1 MSPNAAT
8 SIRARLL
15 NKAKSEGTEFQH
27 FLVRYACERF
37 LYRLGVSGER
47 DLYILKGASLH
58 AVWMGDPFRATR
70 DIGFL
75 AFAENGEAAVRG
87 LMKAICII
95 SCPED
100 EVTFELDTL
109 QISTIRDSQKYSGQR
124 ATFRAILG
132 TARIGIQVDFG
143 FGDVVTPGPEEVR
156 IPTILKDL
164 PAPLLLA
171 YPQISTIAEK
181 FESMVLLGIR
191 NSPMKDF
198 HDIWVLSE
206 TFAYDGVELQQAI
219 VRCFDRRG
227 TVWAVETPEALTP
240 SFFANAERLADW
252 NGYRHLVKLSNT
264 PPPHFEVI
272 GRRIQSFLA
281 PVRASILSGKPFE
294 MHWPAGGPWQANA
307 MGKELKGTGHLN
319 SWKGKYT

>member
-47 DLYILKGASLH
+47 DRYILKGASLH

-70 DIGFL
+70 DIDFL
-75 AFAENGEAAVRG
+75 AFAENGEEAVRG
-87 LMKAICII
+87 LMKAICNI

-100 EVTFELDTL
+100 EVTFDLDTL

-124 ATFRAILG
+124 AKFRAFLG
-132 TARIGIQVDFG
+132 TARIGIQADFG

-156 IPTILKDL
+156 IPTILENL
-164 PAPLLLA
+164 PAPFLFA

-181 FESMVLLGIR
+181 FESMVHLGIR
-191 NSPMKDF
+191 NSRMKDF
-198 HDIWVLSE
+198 HDIWMLSE
-206 TFAYDGVELQQAI
+206 TFAYDGVGLQQAI

-227 TVWAVETPEALTP
+227 SVWAFETPEALTP
-240 SFFANAERLADW
+240 SFFANAERLANW
-252 NGYRHLVKLSNT
+252 NGYRHLVNLSNT
-264 PPPHFEVI
+264 PPPPFEAI
-272 GRRIQSFLA
+272 GCRIQSFLA

-294 MHWPAGGPWQANA
+294 MHWPAGGPWQPQA
-307 MGKELKGTGHLN
+307 MGKELKVPGT
-319 SWKGKYT
+319 